1 MSRKD
6 TENLKSFLGAR
17 SEFQGELRV
26 IGTVR
31 MEGMVTGKVQADQVI
46 LSETAVVKGD
56 IMARRIVVGGIVEGN
71 IRAPDLVEIQSK
83 GKVRGEIITN
93 KFLVMEGGEFN
104 GQIEMRADESR
115 VLDFEPKIQEV
126 SLRRQ

>member
-6 TENLKSFLGAR
+6 MESLKSFLGAQ

-26 IGTVR
+26 IGTLR

-46 LSETAVVKGD
+46 LSETAVVRGD
-56 IMARRIVVGGIVEGN
+56 IMARRVVVGGVVEGN
-71 IRAPDLVEIQSK
+71 IRAPDVVEIQSK
-83 GKVRGEIITN
+83 GKVRGEIVTN
-93 KFLVMEGGEFN
+93 RFLVMEGGEFN
-104 GQIEMRADESR
+104 GQIEMRAAESR
-115 VLDFEPKIQEV
+115 VVDFEPRIQEI

>member
-6 TENLKSFLGAR
+6 TDNLKSFLGAQ

-26 IGTVR
+26 NGTLR
-31 MEGMVTGKVQADQVI
+31 MEGTVTGKVQADLVI
-46 LSETAVVKGD
+46 LSETAVVRGD
-56 IMARRIVVGGIVEGN
+56 IMAKTIIVGGIVEGN

-83 GKVRGEIITN
+83 GKVRGEIFTN
-93 KFLVMEGGEFN
+93 KFLVQEGGEFN
-104 GQIEMRADESR
+104 GQIEMRVDESK

-126 SLRRQ
+126 SARR